1 MAEPEGADEAQDT
14 GFYEPLLSAD
24 VRRGLAR
31 LPRGPSALAAEMGV
45 VRALLRAVALDE
57 SLAPAARLAA
67 FARGV
72 DALGRLY
79 RVWESLEAQRRAR
92 GQSTFDE
99 LLAHLEPGDGEAGHE

>member
-1 MAEPEGADEAQDT
+1 MPQ
-14 GFYEPLLSAD
+14 
-24 VRRGLAR
+24 
-31 LPRGPSALAAEMGV
+31 GPGALAAEMGV

-57 SLAPAARLAA
+57 RLDPAARLAA

-99 LLAHLEPGDGEAGHE
+99 LLAHLERDDVGEAHRE